1 MPIEIFDSSS
11 KGSVGKHDWCVEE
24 KTEDGFLVL
33 VDDRPVSFRDSLQ
46 NAKVYALQLI
56 ARLIADGDYRLNDR
70 PSGFFPPA
78 LIE

>member
-1 MPIEIFDSSS
+1 MPIENFDPLTS
-11 KGSVGKHDWCVEE
+11 GSVGKHDWCVEE
-24 KTEDGFLVL
+24 KTEDGFLVF
-33 VDDRPVSFRDSLQ
+33 VDDRPVSYRDSLQ
-46 NAKVYALQLI
+46 KAKAYALHLI